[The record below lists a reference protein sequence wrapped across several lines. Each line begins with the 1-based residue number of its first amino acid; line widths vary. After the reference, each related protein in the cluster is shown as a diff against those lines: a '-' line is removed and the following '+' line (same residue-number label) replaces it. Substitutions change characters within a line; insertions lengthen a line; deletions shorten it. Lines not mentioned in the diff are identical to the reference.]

1 MIVGTVHALQ
11 GAQKCIVVFSPTIT
25 WASVVATGIRPF
37 FDISSNML
45 NVAVSRAQDA
55 FVVIGDMALFDAHPS
70 AGFTPA
76 AVLARHLRR
85 HDDSELQDV
94 ISGLVAAHPDGPFE
108 RIDGLPKHQA
118 ILAEAFR
125 AAQRRILIA
134 SPYLAAAAMKADG
147 VLTMVSNAFDR
158 GVDVIVYTGLTV
170 SRDLEGK
177 GAEALQ
183 RQLATAGAQVRVT
196 TRVHAKTLVV
206 DDILAVEGSFN
217 WFSASRD
224 PQWARK
230 DSSFALRGSHA
241 AAIVEQIEAEFAALR
256 TTPISV
262 PAGQA
267 YD

>member
-1 MIVGTVHALQ
+1 
-11 GAQKCIVVFSPTIT
+11 
-25 WASVVATGIRPF
+25 
-37 FDISSNML
+37 
-45 NVAVSRAQDA
+45 
-55 FVVIGDMALFDAHPS
+55 
-70 AGFTPA
+70 
-76 AVLARHLRR
+76 
-85 HDDSELQDV
+85 
-94 ISGLVAAHPDGPFE
+94 
-108 RIDGLPKHQA
+108 
-118 ILAEAFR
+118 
-125 AAQRRILIA
+125 
-134 SPYLAAAAMKADG
+134 MKADR
-147 VLTMVSNAFDR
+147 VLTMVSNAFKR
-158 GVDVIVYTGLTV
+158 GVDITVYTGLTV
-170 SRDLEGK
+170 SSDLEGK
-177 GAEALQ
+177 RVEALQ
-183 RQLATAGAQVRVT
+183 RHLAAAGAQVHVT